1 MNTSNNSAVKPRK
14 TLWFFVSIAILGLGI
29 ASYILLKALKP
40 VPEQRDQAVLVPQ
53 VQTNALE
60 HRATPLVIQGNGIIT
75 PRADISLS
83 SQVNGEVVELHDNM
97 VSGGAFK
104 KGRADG
110 TD

>member
-53 VQTNALE
+53 VQTNAPSNTGQPRLSF
-60 HRATPLVIQGNGIIT
+60 RAM
-75 PRADISLS
+75 A
-83 SQVNGEVVELHDNM
+83 
-97 VSGGAFK
+97 
-104 KGRADG
+104 
-110 TD
+110 